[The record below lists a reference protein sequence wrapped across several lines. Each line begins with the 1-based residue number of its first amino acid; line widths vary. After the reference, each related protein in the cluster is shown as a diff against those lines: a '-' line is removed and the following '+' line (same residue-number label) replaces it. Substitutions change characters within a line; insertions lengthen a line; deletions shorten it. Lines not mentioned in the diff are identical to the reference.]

1 MVEAIDRESNMMSTP
16 AKDLMIDYERAWES
30 PQVEQARRLALS
42 GVLRRAIPKE
52 DAMRVYNES
61 RYLKHQDL
69 NGADMVLT
77 IARVTREEI
86 QDKDGTS
93 KKKFILYFKE
103 LEKGLVLNTTNMN
116 TLYAVLKTDESDEW
130 IGKRITLYEKDDIE
144 MGGEIKSG
152 IRVRPK
158 APL

>member
-1 MVEAIDRESNMMSTP
+1 MIP
-16 AKDLMIDYERAWES
+16 AKDLHIEYHLALES
-30 PQVEQARRLALS
+30 PRVEQARRQALS
-42 GVLRRAIPKE
+42 GVLREAIPKE

-86 QDKDGTS
+86 KEKDGTS

>member
-1 MVEAIDRESNMMSTP
+1 MN
-16 AKDLMIDYERAWES
+16 AKDLQIEYERAWES
-30 PQVEQARRLALS
+30 PHVEQARRQALS
-42 GVLRRAIPKE
+42 GVLRAAIPKE

-86 QDKDGTS
+86 KDKDGSS

-103 LEKGLVLNTTNMN
+103 LDKGLVLNTTNMN
-116 TLYAVLKTDESDEW
+116 TLYAVLKTDESDDW